1 MSKQSS
7 VKKITSKFS
16 IFFILLVFMLVSTI
30 LNPNFLTTGNLINIL
45 KQLVVPVLLAYGEM
59 LLVVSGMIDLS
70 SGSVLALSGVI
81 SIICYKST
89 GSYILCI
96 AVALLVAVVC
106 NLLNAGMVVHF
117 KMPPFIA
124 TLAMQMVARGL
135 ALNLT
140 GGQNILQIGN
150 YTVFGQGNLGP
161 IPISV
166 LIMLCSTVLIYYLM
180 RSTQLGR
187 SLYAIGGNEEAA
199 IASGISVKRNK
210 YLVYVINGVLVGM
223 AGILFMSRNNA
234 GLPNGAIGYEMEG
247 LTATIVGGTSF
258 TGGVGTTLGTFVG
271 AVIIGVLNNIMNL
284 LSVNS
289 YIQQMIKGLIIA
301 VAVISDI
308 RSKSGVKKYTRK
320 IRGETTTNE

>member
-1 MSKQSS
+1 ME
-7 VKKITSKFS
+7 KKLTFRDLVGKFS
-16 IFFILLVFMLVSTI
+16 ILLILVCLMAVSSFM
-30 LNPNFLTTGNLINIL
+30 NPNFLTSGNLINIL

-70 SGSVLALSGVI
+70 SGSVLALAGVI
-81 SIICYKST
+81 SVLVFKAS
-89 GSYILCI
+89 GSFLLCVLAAL
-96 AVALLVAVVC
+96 AVAVLC
-106 NLLNAGMVVHF
+106 NMINAGMVVHF
-117 KMPPFIA
+117 RVPPFIA
-124 TLAMQMVARGL
+124 TLAMQMAARGM

-140 GGQNILQIGN
+140 GGQNILQIGD
-150 YTVFGQGNLGP
+150 YTVFGQGFVGP

-166 LIMLCSTVLIYYLM
+166 IIMLFATALIYYM
-180 RSTQLGR
+180 MSSTQTGR

-199 IASGISVKRNK
+199 IASGISVKRKK
-210 YLVYVINGVLVGM
+210 YNTYIINGILVGV

-258 TGGVGTTLGTFVG
+258 SGGAGTTFGTFIG

-301 VAVISDI
+301 VAVIWDI
-308 RSKSGVKKYTRK
+308 RSKEGSKKFTRK
-320 IRGETTTNE
+320 IRGEKAASI